1 MKTIVA
7 ALLIAVFGA
16 APAGYAAAQA
26 ANPTKAAAAKI
37 SDQDLRT
44 FAAIRRD
51 LNRISTEYM
60 ARLKAAA
67 TTEQRTQVRQNARK
81 AIVAAIEKHGMT
93 LNQFRDMAKAISQS
107 PELQQKLEA
116 MEPDGG

>member
-1 MKTIVA
+1 
-7 ALLIAVFGA
+7 
-16 APAGYAAAQA
+16 
-26 ANPTKAAAAKI
+26 
-37 SDQDLRT
+37 
-44 FAAIRRD
+44 
-51 LNRISTEYM
+51 M